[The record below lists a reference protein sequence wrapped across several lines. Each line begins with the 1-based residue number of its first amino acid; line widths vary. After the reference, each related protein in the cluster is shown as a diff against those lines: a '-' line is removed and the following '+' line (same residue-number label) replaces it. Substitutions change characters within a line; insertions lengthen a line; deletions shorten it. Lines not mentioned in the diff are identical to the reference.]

1 MPAAHR
7 NGDSRSC
14 GATTVA
20 SQSTVLVNGKAWAV
34 DGDSNSHGGGSLTSS
49 ISNVLIGGKPVC
61 VSGDVGAVDSLYD
74 PLTAPQ
80 HITTNA
86 TNGSPNVF
94 VGG

>member
-7 NGDSRSC
+7 HGDSRSC

-20 SQSTVLVNGKAWAV
+20 SQSTVLVNSKAWSV
-34 DGDSNSHGGGSLTSS
+34 SGDSNSHGGGALTSS
-49 ISNVLIGGKPVC
+49 VTNVFINGKAVC
-61 VSGDVGAVDSLYD
+61 VAGDTGAVDSLYD

-86 TNGSPNVF
+86 TNGSPDVL